1 MGLMGVAGFRLV
13 FDGRWPFD
21 CLMLACLGLLYVLYL
36 SLFVEFRLMYLQYS
50 LHLVFIVIMSSCSNH
65 AAFDSGNLNATKTSH
80 PTSSIRPC
88 ACSVFCCILR
98 ILHG

>member
-1 MGLMGVAGFRLV
+1 MGLMGVTGFRLA

-50 LHLVFIVIMSSCSNH
+50 LHLICPSC
-65 AAFDSGNLNATKTSH
+65 LY
-80 PTSSIRPC
+80 SIFVSFPYC
-88 ACSVFCCILR
+88 ICCVCLFCLWDT
-98 ILHG
+98 